1 MTKVISLPKTSMCY
15 NVANRLNGLTSQW
28 KRVGSHVTSPLAYLR
43 YGLILLPAAADIFL
57 QQLDDYGE
65 YMVYILLF
73 LAIAV
78 LSRFLPSP
86 AYRKAAILLEIPL
99 SLWLC
104 HQYGFMMVF
113 LSISSLCV
121 YLPLFERPGRLWL
134 AFGHLALLNIAITDY
149 DALLHTTAN
158 LLFLFLAVT
167 FHRIHEMNQK
177 ELDHIHLYD
186 ELKRL
191 HFQQDEAG
199 RQLLQFAHQ
208 VESAAQAEER
218 NRISRQ
224 LHDDI
229 GHRLIRVKMM
239 MEAALHIVP
248 QDAARG
254 MDMLH
259 QIRDQLG
266 ESMEQMRTSVKQMNP
281 SRRITDDYSLDRLLE
296 ETGRETG
303 IETELVLQGIPYP
316 LYPSQQVV
324 LYKNAREAI
333 TNAIRHGE
341 AKQVQIFL
349 QYGDEEVR
357 MEVSNDGT
365 VQEEAKPIA
374 AADRHGIGISG
385 MLERTKVVGGALEVR
400 KSVPFT
406 VITRLPV
413 YRKREIM

>member
-1 MTKVISLPKTSMCY
+1 M
-15 NVANRLNGLTSQW
+15 
-28 KRVGSHVTSPLAYLR
+28 TSPLTYLR
-43 YGLILLPAAADIFL
+43 YGFILLPAAADIFL
-57 QQLDDYGE
+57 QQLDDYGA

-73 LAIAV
+73 LAITV

-86 AYRKAAILLEIPL
+86 AYLKAAALLEIPL

-104 HQYGFMMVF
+104 HQFGFMMVF
-113 LSISSLCV
+113 LSISTLCV
-121 YLPLFERPGRLWL
+121 YLPLFERPGRLWA
-134 AFGHLALLNIAITDY
+134 AFGHLLLLNMAIIDY
-149 DALLHTTAN
+149 DAMLLTTAN
-158 LLFLFLAVT
+158 LLFLFMAVT
-167 FHRIHEMNQK
+167 FNHIHEMKQK
-177 ELDHIHLYD
+177 EADHIQLYD

-239 MEAALHIVP
+239 MEAALLTVP
-248 QDAARG
+248 HDSARG
-254 MDMLH
+254 MDMLR

-266 ESMEQMRTSVKQMNP
+266 ESMEQMRTAVKQMNP
-281 SRRITDDYSLDRLLE
+281 ARRITDDYSLDRLLE
-296 ETGRETG
+296 ETGRQTG
-303 IETELVLQGIPYP
+303 IETELILQGIPYP

-341 AKQVQIFL
+341 AKRVQIIL
-349 QYGDEEVR
+349 HYGEQDVR
-357 MEVSNDGT
+357 MEVSNDGA
-365 VQEEAKPIA
+365 VHEPAGGEASSN
-374 AADRHGIGISG
+374 RQGIGMSG
-385 MLERTKVVGGALEVR
+385 MLERTQVVGGTLEVR
-400 KSVPFT
+400 RTVPFT

>member
-1 MTKVISLPKTSMCY
+1 M
-15 NVANRLNGLTSQW
+15 
-28 KRVGSHVTSPLAYLR
+28 TSPLTYLR

-73 LAIAV
+73 LAITV

-86 AYRKAAILLEIPL
+86 AYLKAAALLEIPL

-113 LSISSLCV
+113 LSISTLCV
-121 YLPLFERPGRLWL
+121 YLPLLQRPGRLCL
-134 AFGHLALLNIAITDY
+134 ALGHLLLLNLAITDY
-149 DALLHTTAN
+149 DALLLTTAN
-158 LLFLFLAVT
+158 LLFLFMAVT
-167 FHRIHEMNQK
+167 FNHIHEMHQK
-177 ELDHIHLYD
+177 QVDHIQLYD

-229 GHRLIRVKMM
+229 GHRLIRIKMM

-248 QDAARG
+248 QDSGRG

-266 ESMEQMRTSVKQMNP
+266 ESMEQMRSAVKQMNP
-281 SRRITDDYSLDRLLE
+281 VRRITDDYSLDRLLE

-303 IETELVLQGIPYP
+303 IETDLILQGIPYP

-341 AKQVQIFL
+341 AKRIQIIL
-349 QYGDEEVR
+349 HYGDQDVR

-365 VQEEAKPIA
+365 VQEPAGHEAAPN
-374 AADRHGIGISG
+374 HQGIGISS
-385 MLERTKVVGGALEVR
+385 MLERTQVVGGTLEVR
-400 KSVPFT
+400 RTVPFT

-413 YRKREIM
+413 YQKREIM

>member
-1 MTKVISLPKTSMCY
+1 M
-15 NVANRLNGLTSQW
+15 
-28 KRVGSHVTSPLAYLR
+28 TSPLTYLR

-73 LAIAV
+73 LAITV

-86 AYRKAAILLEIPL
+86 AYLKAAALLEIPL

-113 LSISSLCV
+113 LSISTLCV
-121 YLPLFERPGRLWL
+121 YLPLLQRPGRLCL
-134 AFGHLALLNIAITDY
+134 ALGHLLLLNMAITDY
-149 DALLHTTAN
+149 DAMLLTTAN
-158 LLFLFLAVT
+158 LLFLFMAVT
-167 FHRIHEMNQK
+167 FNHIHEMHQK
-177 ELDHIHLYD
+177 QVDHIQLYD

-229 GHRLIRVKMM
+229 GHRLIRIKMM

-248 QDAARG
+248 QDSGRG

-266 ESMEQMRTSVKQMNP
+266 ESMEQMRSAVKQMNP
-281 SRRITDDYSLDRLLE
+281 VRRITDDYSLDRLLE

-303 IETELVLQGIPYP
+303 IETDLILQGIPYP

-341 AKQVQIFL
+341 AKRIQIIL
-349 QYGDEEVR
+349 HYGDQDVR

-365 VQEEAKPIA
+365 VQEPAGHEAAPN
-374 AADRHGIGISG
+374 HQGIGMSS
-385 MLERTKVVGGALEVR
+385 MLERTQVVGGTLEVR
-400 KSVPFT
+400 RTVPFT

-413 YRKREIM
+413 YQKREIM

>member
-1 MTKVISLPKTSMCY
+1 
-15 NVANRLNGLTSQW
+15 
-28 KRVGSHVTSPLAYLR
+28 
-43 YGLILLPAAADIFL
+43 
-57 QQLDDYGE
+57 
-65 YMVYILLF
+65 MVYILLF
-73 LAIAV
+73 LAITV

-86 AYRKAAILLEIPL
+86 AYLKVAALLEIPL

-113 LSISSLCV
+113 MSISTLCV
-121 YLPLFERPGRLWL
+121 YLPLLQRPGRLCL
-134 AFGHLALLNIAITDY
+134 ALGHLMLLNIAITEY
-149 DALLHTTAN
+149 DALLLTTAN
-158 LLFLFLAVT
+158 LLFLFMAVT
-167 FHRIHEMNQK
+167 FNHIHEMNQK
-177 ELDHIHLYD
+177 QVDHIQLYD

-229 GHRLIRVKMM
+229 GHRLIRIKMM

-248 QDAARG
+248 QDSVRG

-266 ESMEQMRTSVKQMNP
+266 ESMEQMRSAVKQMNP
-281 SRRITDDYSLDRLLE
+281 VRRITDDYSLDRLLE

-303 IETELVLQGIPYP
+303 IETDLILQGIPYP

-341 AKQVQIFL
+341 AKRIQIIL
-349 QYGDEEVR
+349 HYGDQDVR

-365 VQEEAKPIA
+365 VQEPAGHEAAP
-374 AADRHGIGISG
+374 DRQGIGMSS
-385 MLERTKVVGGALEVR
+385 MLERTQVVGGTLEVR
-400 KSVPFT
+400 RTVPFT

-413 YRKREIM
+413 YQKREII

>member
-1 MTKVISLPKTSMCY
+1 M
-15 NVANRLNGLTSQW
+15 
-28 KRVGSHVTSPLAYLR
+28 TSPLTYLR
-43 YGLILLPAAADIFL
+43 YGFILLPAAADIFL
-57 QQLDDYGE
+57 QQLDDYGA

-73 LAIAV
+73 LAITV

-86 AYRKAAILLEIPL
+86 AYLKAAALLEILL

-104 HQYGFMMVF
+104 HQFGFMMVF
-113 LSISSLCV
+113 LSISTLCV

-134 AFGHLALLNIAITDY
+134 AFGHLVLLNMAITDY
-149 DALLHTTAN
+149 DALLLTTAN
-158 LLFLFLAVT
+158 LLFLFMAVT
-167 FHRIHEMNQK
+167 FNHIHEMNQK
-177 ELDHIHLYD
+177 EADHIQLYD

-239 MEAALHIVP
+239 MEAALLTVP
-248 QDAARG
+248 HDSVRG
-254 MDMLH
+254 MDMLR

-266 ESMEQMRTSVKQMNP
+266 ESMEQMRTAVKQMNP
-281 SRRITDDYSLDRLLE
+281 ARRITDDYSLDRLLE
-296 ETGRETG
+296 ETGRQTG
-303 IETELVLQGIPYP
+303 IETELLLQGIPYP

-341 AKQVQIFL
+341 AKRIQIIL
-349 QYGDEEVR
+349 DYGDQDVR

-365 VQEEAKPIA
+365 VREPIGHEAA
-374 AADRHGIGISG
+374 RDRQGIGMSS
-385 MLERTKVVGGALEVR
+385 MLERTQVVGGTLEVR
-400 KSVPFT
+400 RTVPFT

-413 YRKREIM
+413 YQKREIM

>member
-1 MTKVISLPKTSMCY
+1 M
-15 NVANRLNGLTSQW
+15 
-28 KRVGSHVTSPLAYLR
+28 TSPLTYLR

-73 LAIAV
+73 LAITV

-86 AYRKAAILLEIPL
+86 AYLKAAALLEIPL

-113 LSISSLCV
+113 LSISTLCV
-121 YLPLFERPGRLWL
+121 YLPLLQRPGRLCL
-134 AFGHLALLNIAITDY
+134 ALGHLLLLNMAITDY
-149 DALLHTTAN
+149 DALLLTTAN
-158 LLFLFLAVT
+158 LLFLFMAVT
-167 FHRIHEMNQK
+167 FNHIHEMHQK
-177 ELDHIHLYD
+177 QVDHIQLYD

-229 GHRLIRVKMM
+229 GHRLIRIKMM

-248 QDAARG
+248 QDSGRG

-266 ESMEQMRTSVKQMNP
+266 ESMEQMRSAVKQMNP
-281 SRRITDDYSLDRLLE
+281 VRRITDDYSLDRLLE

-303 IETELVLQGIPYP
+303 IETDLILQGIPYP

-341 AKQVQIFL
+341 AKRIQIIL
-349 QYGDEEVR
+349 HYGDQDVR

-365 VQEEAKPIA
+365 VQEPAGHEAAP
-374 AADRHGIGISG
+374 DHQGIGMSS
-385 MLERTKVVGGALEVR
+385 MLERTQVVGGTLEVR
-400 KSVPFT
+400 RTVPFT

-413 YRKREIM
+413 YQKREIM

>member
-1 MTKVISLPKTSMCY
+1 MTT
-15 NVANRLNGLTSQW
+15 
-28 KRVGSHVTSPLAYLR
+28 PLAYLR

-73 LAIAV
+73 LAITV
-78 LSRFLPSP
+78 LSRFLSSSV
-86 AYRKAAILLEIPL
+86 YRKAAVLVEVSL

-113 LSISSLCV
+113 LSLSALCV
-121 YLPLFERPGRLWL
+121 YLPLFERQGRVWL
-134 AFGHLALLNIAITDY
+134 VAGHLAMLNIAISDY
-149 DALLHTTAN
+149 DAMLLVTAN
-158 LLFLFLAVT
+158 LLFLFLAAT
-167 FHRIHEMNQK
+167 FNHIHELNLKQWN
-177 ELDHIHLYD
+177 HIQLYD
-186 ELKRL
+186 ELKKL

-208 VESAAQAEER
+208 IESAAQTEER

-248 QDAARG
+248 QDSVRG
-254 MDMLH
+254 MEMLH
-259 QIRDQLG
+259 QIRDQLE
-266 ESMEQMRTSVKQMNP
+266 ESMEQMRKAVKQMNP
-281 SRRITDDYSLDRLLE
+281 IRRISDDYSLDRLLE
-296 ETGRETG
+296 EASRETG
-303 IETELVLQGIPYP
+303 IETKLTLQGMPYP
-316 LYPSQQVV
+316 LYPSHQVL

-333 TNAIRHGE
+333 TNAIRHGQ
-341 AKQVQIFL
+341 AKRIEISL
-349 QYGDEEVR
+349 HYGDQEVQ

-365 VQEEAKPIA
+365 VQEPA
-374 AADRHGIGISG
+374 AGYAITDPDLQGIGISG
-385 MLERTKVVGGALEVR
+385 MLERTKVLGGTLTVQ

-406 VITRLPV
+406 VTTRLPV
-413 YRKREIM
+413 YQKREIM

>member
-1 MTKVISLPKTSMCY
+1 M
-15 NVANRLNGLTSQW
+15 
-28 KRVGSHVTSPLAYLR
+28 TSPLTYLR
-43 YGLILLPAAADIFL
+43 YGFILLPAAADIFL

-73 LAIAV
+73 LAITV

-86 AYRKAAILLEIPL
+86 AYLKAAALLEIPL

-113 LSISSLCV
+113 LSISTLCV
-121 YLPLFERPGRLWL
+121 YLPLFQRSGRVWV
-134 AFGHLALLNIAITDY
+134 AFVHLLLLNFAITDY
-149 DALLHTTAN
+149 DALLLTTAN
-158 LLFLFLAVT
+158 LLFLFMAVI
-167 FHRIHEMNQK
+167 FNHIHEMNQK
-177 ELDHIHLYD
+177 EADHIQLYD

-208 VESAAQAEER
+208 VEGAAQAEER

-239 MEAALHIVP
+239 MEAALLTVP
-248 QDAARG
+248 HDSARG
-254 MDMLH
+254 MDMLR

-266 ESMEQMRTSVKQMNP
+266 ESMEQMRTAVKQMNP
-281 SRRITDDYSLDRLLE
+281 ARRITDDYSLDRLLE
-296 ETGRETG
+296 ETGRQTG
-303 IETELVLQGIPYP
+303 IETELLLQGIPYP

-341 AKQVQIFL
+341 AKRIQIIL
-349 QYGDEEVR
+349 HYGDQDVR

-365 VQEEAKPIA
+365 VQEPIGHEAA
-374 AADRHGIGISG
+374 RDRQGIGMSS
-385 MLERTKVVGGALEVR
+385 MLERTQVVGGTLEVR
-400 KSVPFT
+400 RTVPFT

-413 YRKREIM
+413 YQKREIM

>member
-1 MTKVISLPKTSMCY
+1 M
-15 NVANRLNGLTSQW
+15 
-28 KRVGSHVTSPLAYLR
+28 TSPLTYLR

-73 LAIAV
+73 LAITV

-86 AYRKAAILLEIPL
+86 AYLKAAALLEIPL

-113 LSISSLCV
+113 LSISTLCV
-121 YLPLFERPGRLWL
+121 YLPLLQRPGRLCL
-134 AFGHLALLNIAITDY
+134 ALGHLLLLNMAITDY
-149 DALLHTTAN
+149 DALLLTTAN
-158 LLFLFLAVT
+158 LLFLFMAVT
-167 FHRIHEMNQK
+167 FNHIHEMHQK
-177 ELDHIHLYD
+177 QVDHIQLYD

-229 GHRLIRVKMM
+229 GHRLIRIKMM

-248 QDAARG
+248 QDSGRG

-266 ESMEQMRTSVKQMNP
+266 ESMEQMRSAVKQMNP
-281 SRRITDDYSLDRLLE
+281 VRRITDDYSLDQLLE

-303 IETELVLQGIPYP
+303 IETDLILQGIPYP

-341 AKQVQIFL
+341 AKRIQIIL
-349 QYGDEEVR
+349 HYGDQDVR

-365 VQEEAKPIA
+365 VQEPAGHEAAP
-374 AADRHGIGISG
+374 DRQGIGMSS
-385 MLERTKVVGGALEVR
+385 MLERTQVVGGTLEVR
-400 KSVPFT
+400 RTVPFT

-413 YRKREIM
+413 YQKREIM

>member
-1 MTKVISLPKTSMCY
+1 M
-15 NVANRLNGLTSQW
+15 
-28 KRVGSHVTSPLAYLR
+28 TSPLTYLR
-43 YGLILLPAAADIFL
+43 YGFILLPAAADIFL
-57 QQLDDYGE
+57 QQLDDYGA

-73 LAIAV
+73 LAITV

-86 AYRKAAILLEIPL
+86 AYLKAAALLEIPL

-104 HQYGFMMVF
+104 HQFGFMMVF
-113 LSISSLCV
+113 LSISTLCV
-121 YLPLFERPGRLWL
+121 YLPLFERPGRQWA
-134 AFGHLALLNIAITDY
+134 AFGHLLLLNMAIIDY
-149 DALLHTTAN
+149 DAMLLTTAN
-158 LLFLFLAVT
+158 LLFLFVAVT
-167 FHRIHEMNQK
+167 FNHIHEMKQK
-177 ELDHIHLYD
+177 EADHIQLYD

-191 HFQQDEAG
+191 HFQQDEAA

-239 MEAALHIVP
+239 MEAALLTVP
-248 QDAARG
+248 HDSARG
-254 MDMLH
+254 MDMLR

-266 ESMEQMRTSVKQMNP
+266 ESMEQMRTAVKQMNP
-281 SRRITDDYSLDRLLE
+281 ARRITDDYSLDRLLE
-296 ETGRETG
+296 ETGRQTG
-303 IETELVLQGIPYP
+303 IETELILQGIPYP

-341 AKQVQIFL
+341 AKRVQIIL
-349 QYGDEEVR
+349 HYGEQDVR
-357 MEVSNDGT
+357 MEVSNDGA
-365 VQEEAKPIA
+365 VQEPAGGEASSN
-374 AADRHGIGISG
+374 RQGIGMSG
-385 MLERTKVVGGALEVR
+385 MLERTQVVGGTLEVR
-400 KSVPFT
+400 RTVPFT

>member
-1 MTKVISLPKTSMCY
+1 M
-15 NVANRLNGLTSQW
+15 
-28 KRVGSHVTSPLAYLR
+28 TSPLTYLR

-57 QQLDDYGE
+57 QQLDDYGA

-73 LAIAV
+73 LAITV

-86 AYRKAAILLEIPL
+86 AYLKAAALLEIPL

-113 LSISSLCV
+113 LSISTLCV
-121 YLPLFERPGRLWL
+121 YLPLFERPARLWV
-134 AFGHLALLNIAITDY
+134 AFGHLLLLNMAIIDY
-149 DALLHTTAN
+149 DALLLTTAN
-158 LLFLFLAVT
+158 LLFLFMGVT
-167 FHRIHEMNQK
+167 FNHIHEMNQK
-177 ELDHIHLYD
+177 EADHIQLYD

-239 MEAALHIVP
+239 MEAALLTVP
-248 QDAARG
+248 YDSARG
-254 MDMLH
+254 MDMLR

-266 ESMEQMRTSVKQMNP
+266 ESMEQMRTAVKQMNP
-281 SRRITDDYSLDRLLE
+281 ARRITDDYSLDRLLE
-296 ETGRETG
+296 ETGRQTG
-303 IETELVLQGIPYP
+303 IETELILQGIPYP

-341 AKQVQIFL
+341 AKRVQIIL
-349 QYGDEEVR
+349 HYGEQDVR
-357 MEVSNDGT
+357 MEISNDGA
-365 VQEEAKPIA
+365 VQEPAGGEASSN
-374 AADRHGIGISG
+374 RQGIGMSG
-385 MLERTKVVGGALEVR
+385 MLERTQVVGGTLEVR
-400 KSVPFT
+400 RIVPFT

>member
-1 MTKVISLPKTSMCY
+1 M
-15 NVANRLNGLTSQW
+15 
-28 KRVGSHVTSPLAYLR
+28 TSPLTYPR
-43 YGLILLPAAADIFL
+43 YGFILLPAAADIFL
-57 QQLDDYGE
+57 QQLDDYGA

-73 LAIAV
+73 LAITV

-86 AYRKAAILLEIPL
+86 AYLKAAALLEIPL
-99 SLWLC
+99 SLWLS

-113 LSISSLCV
+113 LTISTLCV
-121 YLPLFERPGRLWL
+121 YLPLFERSGRLWV
-134 AFGHLALLNIAITDY
+134 AFGHLLLLNLYITDY
-149 DALLHTTAN
+149 DALLLTTAN
-158 LLFLFLAVT
+158 LLFLFMAVT
-167 FHRIHEMNQK
+167 FNHIHEMNQK
-177 ELDHIHLYD
+177 EADHIQLYD

-208 VESAAQAEER
+208 VEGAAQAEER

-239 MEAALHIVP
+239 MEAALLTVP
-248 QDAARG
+248 HDSVRG
-254 MDMLH
+254 MDMLR

-266 ESMEQMRTSVKQMNP
+266 ESMEQMRTAVKQMNP

-296 ETGRETG
+296 ETGRQTG
-303 IETELVLQGIPYP
+303 IETQLILQGIPYP

-341 AKQVQIFL
+341 AKRIQIIL
-349 QYGDEEVR
+349 HYGDQDVR

-365 VQEEAKPIA
+365 IQEPVGHEAAP
-374 AADRHGIGISG
+374 DRQGIGMSS
-385 MLERTKVVGGALEVR
+385 MLERTQVVGGTLEVR
-400 KSVPFT
+400 RTVPFT

-413 YRKREIM
+413 YQKREIM

>member
-1 MTKVISLPKTSMCY
+1 M
-15 NVANRLNGLTSQW
+15 
-28 KRVGSHVTSPLAYLR
+28 
-43 YGLILLPAAADIFL
+43 
-57 QQLDDYGE
+57 
-65 YMVYILLF
+65 YILLF

-86 AYRKAAILLEIPL
+86 AYLKAAILLEIPL

-266 ESMEQMRTSVKQMNP
+266 ESMEQMRTAVKQMNP

-296 ETGRETG
+296 ETGRRPESR
-303 IETELVLQGIPYP
+303 
-316 LYPSQQVV
+316 PS
-324 LYKNAREAI
+324 LCCRGFL
-333 TNAIRHGE
+333 IRFIQ
-341 AKQVQIFL
+341 ANRWYYIK
-349 QYGDEEVR
+349 
-357 MEVSNDGT
+357 MP
-365 VQEEAKPIA
+365 AKPSPTPYA
-374 AADRHGIGISG
+374 TARPSRSKFLSSTETRKFEWRSPTMARSKRRRNRSLRQTVMASG
-385 MLERTKVVGGALEVR
+385 
-400 KSVPFT
+400 
-406 VITRLPV
+406 
-413 YRKREIM
+413 

>member
-1 MTKVISLPKTSMCY
+1 M
-15 NVANRLNGLTSQW
+15 
-28 KRVGSHVTSPLAYLR
+28 TSPLTYLR
-43 YGLILLPAAADIFL
+43 YGFILLPAAADIFL
-57 QQLDDYGE
+57 QQLDDYGT

-73 LAIAV
+73 LAITV

-86 AYRKAAILLEIPL
+86 AYLKAAALLEIPL

-104 HQYGFMMVF
+104 HQFGFMMVF
-113 LSISSLCV
+113 LSISTLCV
-121 YLPLFERPGRLWL
+121 YLPLFERPGRLWA
-134 AFGHLALLNIAITDY
+134 AFVHLLLLNMAIIDY
-149 DALLHTTAN
+149 DALLLTTAN
-158 LLFLFLAVT
+158 LLFLFMGVT
-167 FHRIHEMNQK
+167 FNHIHEMKQK
-177 ELDHIHLYD
+177 EADHIQLYD

-239 MEAALHIVP
+239 MEAALLTVP
-248 QDAARG
+248 HDSARG
-254 MDMLH
+254 MDMLR

-266 ESMEQMRTSVKQMNP
+266 ESMEQMRTAVKQMNP
-281 SRRITDDYSLDRLLE
+281 ARRITDDYSLDRLLE
-296 ETGRETG
+296 ETGRQTG
-303 IETELVLQGIPYP
+303 IETELILQGIPYP

-341 AKQVQIFL
+341 AKRVQIIL
-349 QYGDEEVR
+349 HYGEQDVR

-365 VQEEAKPIA
+365 VQEPAGDGA
-374 AADRHGIGISG
+374 APNRQGIGMSG
-385 MLERTKVVGGALEVR
+385 MLERTQVVGGTLEVR
-400 KSVPFT
+400 RIVPFT

>member
-1 MTKVISLPKTSMCY
+1 M
-15 NVANRLNGLTSQW
+15 
-28 KRVGSHVTSPLAYLR
+28 TSPLTYLR
-43 YGLILLPAAADIFL
+43 YGFILLPAAADIFL

-73 LAIAV
+73 LAITV

-86 AYRKAAILLEIPL
+86 AYLKAAALLEIPL

-113 LSISSLCV
+113 LSISTLCV
-121 YLPLFERPGRLWL
+121 YLPLFQRSGRVWV
-134 AFGHLALLNIAITDY
+134 AFVHLLLLNIAINDY
-149 DALLHTTAN
+149 DALLLTTAN
-158 LLFLFLAVT
+158 LLFLFMAVT
-167 FHRIHEMNQK
+167 FNHIHEMNQK
-177 ELDHIHLYD
+177 EADHIQLYD
-186 ELKRL
+186 KLKRL

-208 VESAAQAEER
+208 VEGAAQAEER

-248 QDAARG
+248 RDSVRG

-266 ESMEQMRTSVKQMNP
+266 ESMEQMRTAVKQMNP
-281 SRRITDDYSLDRLLE
+281 ARRITDDYSLDRLLE
-296 ETGRETG
+296 ETGRQTG
-303 IETELVLQGIPYP
+303 IETDLLLQGIPYP

-341 AKQVQIFL
+341 AKRIQIIL
-349 QYGDEEVR
+349 HYGDQDVR

-365 VQEEAKPIA
+365 VHEPIGHEAA
-374 AADRHGIGISG
+374 RDRQGIGMSS
-385 MLERTKVVGGALEVR
+385 MLERTQVVGGTLEVR
-400 KSVPFT
+400 RTVPFT

-413 YRKREIM
+413 YQKREIM

>member
-1 MTKVISLPKTSMCY
+1 M
-15 NVANRLNGLTSQW
+15 
-28 KRVGSHVTSPLAYLR
+28 TSPLTYLR

-73 LAIAV
+73 LAITV

-86 AYRKAAILLEIPL
+86 AYLKAAALLEIPL

-113 LSISSLCV
+113 LSVSTLCV
-121 YLPLFERPGRLWL
+121 YLPLFQRPGRLCL
-134 AFGHLALLNIAITDY
+134 VFGHLLLLNMAITNY
-149 DALLHTTAN
+149 DALLLTTAN
-158 LLFLFLAVT
+158 LLFLFMAVT
-167 FHRIHEMNQK
+167 FNHIHEMNQK
-177 ELDHIHLYD
+177 QLDHIQLYD

-229 GHRLIRVKMM
+229 GHRLIRIKMM

-248 QDAARG
+248 QDSVRG

-266 ESMEQMRTSVKQMNP
+266 ESMEQMRSAVKQMNP
-281 SRRITDDYSLDRLLE
+281 VRRITDDYSLDRLLE

-303 IETELVLQGIPYP
+303 IETDLILQGIPYP

-341 AKQVQIFL
+341 AKRIQIIL
-349 QYGDEEVR
+349 HYGDQDVR

-365 VQEEAKPIA
+365 VQEPAGHEATP
-374 AADRHGIGISG
+374 DRQGIGMSS
-385 MLERTKVVGGALEVR
+385 MLERTQVVGGTLEVR
-400 KSVPFT
+400 RTVPFT

-413 YRKREIM
+413 YQKREIM

>member
-1 MTKVISLPKTSMCY
+1 MEKGAYRI
-15 NVANRLNGLTSQW
+15 
-28 KRVGSHVTSPLAYLR
+28 VTSPLTYLR

-57 QQLDDYGE
+57 QQLDYYGE
-65 YMVYILLF
+65 YMVYFLLF
-73 LAIAV
+73 LALTV
-78 LSRFLPSP
+78 LSRFVRSP
-86 AYRKAAILLEIPL
+86 AYLRAAVLLEMAL

-113 LSISSLCV
+113 LSVSALCV
-121 YLPLFERPGRLWL
+121 YLPLFQERSSKFWM
-134 AFGHLALLNIAITDY
+134 ATAHLVLLNIAITDY
-149 DALLHTTAN
+149 DPLLITTAN

-167 FHRIHEMNQK
+167 FSHIHRMNQK
-177 ELDHIHLYD
+177 QVDHIQLYD

-208 VESAAQAEER
+208 VENAAQVEER
-218 NRISRQ
+218 HRISRQ

-239 MEAALHIVP
+239 MEAALQVVP
-248 QDAARG
+248 HDPARG

-266 ESMEQMRTSVKQMNP
+266 QSMEQMRTAVKQMSP
-281 SRRITDDYSLDRLLE
+281 GRRIADDYSLSRLLE

-303 IETELVLQGIPYP
+303 IETELILHGMPYP

-341 AKQVQIFL
+341 AGRVEIL
-349 QYGDEEVR
+349 LHYGEQEIR
-357 MEVSNDGT
+357 MEVSNNGEVKET
-365 VQEEAKPIA
+365 VAHA
-374 AADRHGIGISG
+374 AVPERKGIGLSG
-385 MLERTKVVGGALEVR
+385 MLERTQVVGGTLEIR
-400 KSVPFT
+400 RTAPFT

-413 YRKREIM
+413 YRKSEIV

>member
-1 MTKVISLPKTSMCY
+1 M
-15 NVANRLNGLTSQW
+15 
-28 KRVGSHVTSPLAYLR
+28 TSPLTYLR

-73 LAIAV
+73 LAITV

-86 AYRKAAILLEIPL
+86 AYLKAAALLEIPL

-113 LSISSLCV
+113 LSISTLCV
-121 YLPLFERPGRLWL
+121 YLPLLQRPGRLCMAL
-134 AFGHLALLNIAITDY
+134 GHLLLLNMAITDY
-149 DALLHTTAN
+149 DALLLTTAN
-158 LLFLFLAVT
+158 LLFLFMAVT
-167 FHRIHEMNQK
+167 FNHIHEMHQK
-177 ELDHIHLYD
+177 QVDHIQLYD

-229 GHRLIRVKMM
+229 GHRLIRIKMM

-248 QDAARG
+248 QDSGRG

-266 ESMEQMRTSVKQMNP
+266 ESMEQMRSAVKQMNP
-281 SRRITDDYSLDRLLE
+281 VRRITDDYSLDRLLE

-303 IETELVLQGIPYP
+303 IETDLILQGIPYP

-341 AKQVQIFL
+341 AKRIQIIL
-349 QYGDEEVR
+349 HYGDQDVR

-365 VQEEAKPIA
+365 VQEPAGHEAAP
-374 AADRHGIGISG
+374 DRQGIGMSS
-385 MLERTKVVGGALEVR
+385 MLERTQVVGGTLEVR
-400 KSVPFT
+400 RTVPFT

-413 YRKREIM
+413 YQKREIM

>member
-1 MTKVISLPKTSMCY
+1 M
-15 NVANRLNGLTSQW
+15 
-28 KRVGSHVTSPLAYLR
+28 TSPLTYLR

-73 LAIAV
+73 LAITV

-86 AYRKAAILLEIPL
+86 AYLKAAALLEIPL

-113 LSISSLCV
+113 LSISTLCV
-121 YLPLFERPGRLWL
+121 YLPLLQRPGRLCMAL
-134 AFGHLALLNIAITDY
+134 GHLLLLNMAITDY
-149 DALLHTTAN
+149 DALLLTTAN
-158 LLFLFLAVT
+158 LLFLFMAVT
-167 FHRIHEMNQK
+167 FNHIHEMHQK
-177 ELDHIHLYD
+177 QVDHIQLYD

-229 GHRLIRVKMM
+229 GHRLIRIKMM

-248 QDAARG
+248 QDSGRG

-266 ESMEQMRTSVKQMNP
+266 ESMEQMRSAVKQMNP
-281 SRRITDDYSLDRLLE
+281 VRRIMDDYSLDRLLE

-303 IETELVLQGIPYP
+303 IETDLILQGIPYP

-341 AKQVQIFL
+341 AKRIQIIL
-349 QYGDEEVR
+349 HYGDQDVR

-365 VQEEAKPIA
+365 VQEPAGHEAAP
-374 AADRHGIGISG
+374 DRQGIGMSS
-385 MLERTKVVGGALEVR
+385 MVERTQVVGGTLEVR
-400 KSVPFT
+400 RTVPFT

-413 YRKREIM
+413 YQKREIM

>member
-1 MTKVISLPKTSMCY
+1 M
-15 NVANRLNGLTSQW
+15 
-28 KRVGSHVTSPLAYLR
+28 TSPLTYLR
-43 YGLILLPAAADIFL
+43 YGFILLPAAADIFL
-57 QQLDDYGE
+57 QQLDDYGA

-73 LAIAV
+73 LAITV

-86 AYRKAAILLEIPL
+86 AYLKAAALLEIPL

-113 LSISSLCV
+113 LSISTLCV
-121 YLPLFERPGRLWL
+121 YLPLFERPGRLWA
-134 AFGHLALLNIAITDY
+134 AFGHLLLLNLAIIDY
-149 DALLHTTAN
+149 DALLLTTAN
-158 LLFLFLAVT
+158 LLFLFMAVT
-167 FHRIHEMNQK
+167 FNHIHEMKQK
-177 ELDHIHLYD
+177 EADHIQLYD

-239 MEAALHIVP
+239 MEAALLTVP
-248 QDAARG
+248 HDSARG
-254 MDMLH
+254 MDMLR

-266 ESMEQMRTSVKQMNP
+266 ESMEQMRTAVKQMNP
-281 SRRITDDYSLDRLLE
+281 ARRITDDYSLDRLLE
-296 ETGRETG
+296 ETGRQTG
-303 IETELVLQGIPYP
+303 IETELILQGIPYP

-341 AKQVQIFL
+341 AKRVQIIL
-349 QYGDEEVR
+349 HYGEQDIR

-365 VQEEAKPIA
+365 IQEPAGDGA
-374 AADRHGIGISG
+374 APNRQGIGMSG
-385 MLERTKVVGGALEVR
+385 MLERTQVVGGTLEVQR
-400 KSVPFT
+400 TVPFT

>member
-1 MTKVISLPKTSMCY
+1 M
-15 NVANRLNGLTSQW
+15 
-28 KRVGSHVTSPLAYLR
+28 TSPLTYLR

-73 LAIAV
+73 LAITV

-86 AYRKAAILLEIPL
+86 AYLKAAALLEIPL

-113 LSISSLCV
+113 LSISTLCV
-121 YLPLFERPGRLWL
+121 YLPLLQRPGRLCL
-134 AFGHLALLNIAITDY
+134 ALGHLLLLNMAITDY
-149 DALLHTTAN
+149 DALLLTTAN
-158 LLFLFLAVT
+158 LLFLFMAVT
-167 FHRIHEMNQK
+167 FNHIHEMHQK
-177 ELDHIHLYD
+177 QVDHIQLYD

-229 GHRLIRVKMM
+229 GHRLIRIKMM

-248 QDAARG
+248 QDSGRG

-266 ESMEQMRTSVKQMNP
+266 ESMEQMRSAVKQMNP
-281 SRRITDDYSLDRLLE
+281 VRRITDDYSLDRLLE

-303 IETELVLQGIPYP
+303 IETDLILQGIPYP

-341 AKQVQIFL
+341 AKRIQIIL
-349 QYGDEEVR
+349 HYGDQDVR

-365 VQEEAKPIA
+365 VQEPAGHEAAP
-374 AADRHGIGISG
+374 DRQGIGMSS
-385 MLERTKVVGGALEVR
+385 MLERTQVVGGTLEVR
-400 KSVPFT
+400 RTVPFT

-413 YRKREIM
+413 YQKREIM